1 MFQRIQSVYFI
12 LSTLLFIVLLG
23 GLDFLKFHESSM
35 EYHIVDLYGRSSYY
49 YSKGSF
55 QLISNEFIPLVVP
68 VLGMILLL
76 VSTMVSFKKIKRQLS
91 LARLTFLVNTF
102 LVVVFVIW
110 STLLFV
116 QGNANASNHI
126 QLGFYVA
133 VTTLPLTFFGYKGVL
148 RDKTLLDSINRL
160 R

>member
-12 LSTLLFIVLLG
+12 LSTLLFIALLG

-133 VTTLPLTFFGYKGVL
+133 VITLPLTFFGYKGVL

>member
-12 LSTLLFIVLLG
+12 LSALLFIALLG
-23 GLDFLKFHESSM
+23 GLDFLKFHESTM
-35 EYHIVDLYGRSSYY
+35 EYHSIDLYGRSSFY

-55 QLISNEFIPLVVP
+55 QLISHEFIPLVVLA
-68 VLGMILLL
+68 LGMILLL
-76 VSTMVSFKKIKRQLS
+76 FSTLVSYKKIKRQLS
-91 LARLTFLVNTF
+91 LARLTFLVNAF

-110 STLLFV
+110 STILFV
-116 QGNANASNHI
+116 QETANASNNV
-126 QLGFYVA
+126 QVGFYLA
-133 VTTLPLTFFGYKGVL
+133 VVTLPLTFFGYKGVL